1 MKRIAVV
8 AIYTLSSLLGL
19 LAFADP
25 FLRPVVLSAGGAAKA
40 SYARATEAPLLTV
53 GLLLLCLV
61 ALFVEMQGQA
71 TNAKVIAALGVL
83 VAITAVLRFLETAVP
98 GPGGFSPVFVPIILT
113 GYVFGSRFGFLMGA
127 LSLLVSALLTGGV
140 GPWLPFQMFT
150 AGWIGLTAG
159 WLPHLS
165 RPGLEMVLLIF
176 FGFLWGLLY
185 GAITNLYF
193 WPFLVGESGLS
204 WQAGDGWQTAIAHYA
219 AFYLATSLVWD
230 IFAAAGNSLLLVVLG
245 RPILQALARF
255 QARFQF
261 QVV

>member
-1 MKRIAVV
+1 MRQLTVA
-8 AIYTLSSLLGL
+8 AIYILSSLLGL

-25 FLRPVVLSAGGAAKA
+25 FLRPVALRAGGAEQA
-40 SYARATEAPLLTV
+40 SYARAAEAPLLTV
-53 GLLLLCLV
+53 GLLILCLTT
-61 ALFVEMQGQA
+61 LFVEMQGQA

-127 LSLLVSALLTGGV
+127 MSLLVSALLTGGV

-165 RPGLEMVLLIF
+165 RPERELALLIL
-176 FGFLWGLLY
+176 FGILWGLFY

-193 WPFLVGESGLS
+193 WPFLIGESGLG
-204 WQAGDGWQTAIAHYA
+204 WQAGDSWQTAVAHYA
-219 AFYLATSLVWD
+219 AFYLTTSLVWD
-230 IFAAAGNSLLLVVLG
+230 IFAAVGNGLLLLVIG
-245 RPILQALARF
+245 RPVLQALTRF

-261 QVV
+261 QVA